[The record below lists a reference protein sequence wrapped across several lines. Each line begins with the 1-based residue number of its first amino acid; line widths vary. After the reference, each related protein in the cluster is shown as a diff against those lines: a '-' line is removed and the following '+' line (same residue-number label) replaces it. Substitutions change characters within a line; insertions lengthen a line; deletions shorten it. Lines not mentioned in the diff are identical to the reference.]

1 MMLVTAAIVE
11 KAGTVMIARRKK
23 KGRAGGVWEFPGG
36 KVEPGESPED
46 GLRRELREELGLDV
60 GIGPCFGRFPYRS
73 DRIELDLM
81 AFRVTI
87 KGGSLVL
94 NDHDEIRWVKPA
106 ELSVFDFADPDRPI
120 VDRLTSEGSK

>member
-11 KAGTVMIARRKK
+11 NAGTVMIARRKK

-60 GIGPCFGRFPYRS
+60 RVGPFFGRFPFRS
-73 DRIELDLM
+73 DKIKLELI

-87 KGGSLVL
+87 EGGSLVL

-106 ELSVFDFADPDRPI
+106 ELSAFNFADPDRPI
-120 VDRLTSEGSK
+120 VDCLEDENPK

>member
-11 KAGTVMIARRKK
+11 NAGTVMIARRKK

-60 GIGPCFGRFPYRS
+60 RVGPFFGRFPFRS
-73 DRIELDLM
+73 DKINLELI

-87 KGGSLVL
+87 EGGSLVL

-106 ELSVFDFADPDRPI
+106 ELSAFKFADPDRPI
-120 VDRLTSEGSK
+120 VDCLEDENPK